1 MNIKVS
7 GGVQEDGIVIGNTYD
22 KYNSRNPIVKWMMNG
37 FHEALSDLVSE
48 AKTQFEIKN
57 PNAELNIHE
66 IGCGEGY
73 WVMRWNEA
81 GLNARGCDFSKKV
94 IELAK
99 ENAIA
104 KGINPDLLNAKNIYE
119 LDANDDKAD
128 LVVCC
133 EVLEHLED
141 PRAGLAALQKITQSH
156 LIISVP
162 REPIWCGLN
171 LVRGKYIS
179 DWGNTPGHI
188 QHWSK
193 QKFVQL
199 VSEYFEIENI
209 KSPLPW
215 TMLLCKPRL

>member
-7 GGVQEDGIVIGNTYD
+7 GGAQEDGIVIGNTYD
-22 KYNSRNPIVKWMMNG
+22 KYSSRNPIVKWMMNG
-37 FHEALSDLVSE
+37 FHDALLDLVSQ
-48 AKTQFEIKN
+48 AKTQFEMKN
-57 PNAELNIHE
+57 TNAELNIHE

-81 GLNARGCDFSKKV
+81 GLKTRGCDFSKKV

-104 KGINPDLLNAKNIYE
+104 KGINPDILSVKNIYE
-119 LDANDDKAD
+119 LDANCDKAD

-141 PRAGLAALQKITQSH
+141 PRAGLAALQKITLSH

-162 REPIWCGLN
+162 REPLWCALN
-171 LVRGKYIS
+171 MARGKYIS

-193 QKFVQL
+193 QNFVNL
-199 VSEYFEIENI
+199 ISEYFEIENI

-215 TMLLCKPRL
+215 TMLLCKSRS